1 MRTLEQGLGLVVS
14 IGEIKSCKLT
24 LIVVP
29 KSVRE
34 FPGGPVVRTLCFHCG
49 IHGLDPW
56 PGELRSCMQRGQKK
70 KKVFY
75 SMIGYL
81 LEKVT
86 LMEDFTL
93 QSFKE

>member
-1 MRTLEQGLGLVVS
+1 MLPLRDSWVGSLARGTKIL
-14 IGEIKSCKLT
+14 
-24 LIVVP
+24 
-29 KSVRE
+29 
-34 FPGGPVVRTLCFHCG
+34 HAA
-49 IHGLDPW
+49 W
-56 PGELRSCMQRGQKK
+56 PKK